1 MYCWVDLCPAP
12 VVGDFR
18 SATEWSIDPSDNRL
32 RGARFDATDL
42 SGLVKGLGIRLD

>member
-1 MYCWVDLCPAP
+1 MPFSKEPICAKPTSV
-12 VVGDFR
+12 